1 MMALHMQMLDQHL
14 HCPTFGT
21 HRILNQTTPT
31 ISNLNEAIAHLRLSP
46 LSYLSV
52 LREPLQG
59 EDITTSIQKGSLDWE
74 RVVRCIRHALH
85 TTPSPDWWRRVLVLA
100 PCHRPSFQGS
110 TAGAV
115 FSSEMICEAVI
126 DRIVELSKLTN
137 SEINC
142 WQDWLVFSD
151 IFYFSYENMP
161 DMSSMGMPS
170 FDGSTSDNSA
180 DAAVPVQDDPHHRF
194 YQHT

>member
-21 HRILNQTTPT
+21 YRILNQTKPT
-31 ISNLNEAIAHLRLSP
+31 ISNLNEAIPHLRLSP

-52 LREPLQG
+52 LRKPLQG
-59 EDITTSIQKGSLDWE
+59 EDITTSIQKGSLDLE
-74 RVVRCIRHALH
+74 RVVRCIRHALR
-85 TTPSPDWWRRVLVLA
+85 TTPSPDWWRRVLVQMA
-100 PCHRPSFQGS
+100 EE
-110 TAGAV
+110 TV
-115 FSSEMICEAVI
+115 K
-126 DRIVELSKLTN
+126 RITRLN
-137 SEINC
+137 PMFRI
-142 WQDWLVFSD
+142 
-151 IFYFSYENMP
+151 MP
-161 DMSSMGMPS
+161 DMSSMDMPS